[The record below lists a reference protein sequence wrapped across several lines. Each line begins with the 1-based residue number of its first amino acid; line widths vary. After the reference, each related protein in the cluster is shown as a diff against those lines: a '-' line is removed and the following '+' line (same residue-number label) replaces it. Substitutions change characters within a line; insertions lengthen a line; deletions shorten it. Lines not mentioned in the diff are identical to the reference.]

1 MARHF
6 QLRGGGLKNQKGKW
20 SDGINKYRKARK
32 GNTWE
37 HLRRRKKGYL
47 QGRAKYFIK
56 RASILH
62 KRAQGRG
69 QRALTSIE
77 RHKRE
82 ILGDIFKGE
91 KKDICKGGQD
101 IS

>member
-1 MARHF
+1 MR
-6 QLRGGGLKNQKGKW
+6 
-20 SDGINKYRKARK
+20 SDGINKYRKAQK

-77 RHKRE
+77 RHKRKRAHLY
-82 ILGDIFKGE
+82 IGKKWGGYSPPSPPSVAAPGDPT
-91 KKDICKGGQD
+91 
-101 IS
+101 